1 MRPASRVDHTHQ
13 AMTVQFN
20 FEWDP
25 AKARANLKKHG
36 VSFEA
41 AVAIFR
47 DPHALS
53 VFDEGHNDDE
63 ERWVTL
69 GIAEQGRVLLVIH
82 TFREIPS
89 DQEITVRVIS
99 ARRATRKEQREYE
112 ADYEA

>member
-1 MRPASRVDHTHQ
+1 MSPGEPVGHTPQ
-13 AMTVQFN
+13 TMTVQFN

-41 AVAIFR
+41 AVAIFH

-53 VFDEGHNDDE
+53 VFDVGHDDDE

-82 TFREIPS
+82 TFREMPS

-99 ARRATRKEQREYE
+99 ARRATRKEQRQYE
-112 ADYEA
+112 ARL